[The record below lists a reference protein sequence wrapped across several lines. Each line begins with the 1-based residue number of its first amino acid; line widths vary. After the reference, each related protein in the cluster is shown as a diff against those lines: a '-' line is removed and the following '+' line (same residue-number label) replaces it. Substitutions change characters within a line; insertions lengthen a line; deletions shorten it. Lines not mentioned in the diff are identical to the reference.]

1 MSQITRGKNEIQG
14 CSMIEIITFYRGGL
28 IVTAEK
34 KCVDTVLKDAESMQI
49 FS

>member
-14 CSMIEIITFYRGGL
+14 CSMIQIITFYLSGL
-28 IVTAEK
+28 IVTAEG
-34 KCVDTVLKDAESMQI
+34 KCVYTVLKDAESMQI

>member
-14 CSMIEIITFYRGGL
+14 TFYLSGL
-28 IVTAEK
+28 IVTAEG
-34 KCVDTVLKDAESMQI
+34 KCVYTVLKDAESMQI